1 MDAAHA
7 RRADMS
13 AGARFGELLR
23 HVDPASQWAIKR
35 FLIKL
40 AVVVAFAGAIMRRP
54 AAESLLV
61 LAYVNVLASMT
72 LAVLQRERC
81 GGGVLNHWD
90 EAAAFTAL
98 CALAHVAKAA
108 IG

>member
-40 AVVVAFAGAIMRRP
+40 AV
-54 AAESLLV
+54 
-61 LAYVNVLASMT
+61 
-72 LAVLQRERC
+72 LQRERC